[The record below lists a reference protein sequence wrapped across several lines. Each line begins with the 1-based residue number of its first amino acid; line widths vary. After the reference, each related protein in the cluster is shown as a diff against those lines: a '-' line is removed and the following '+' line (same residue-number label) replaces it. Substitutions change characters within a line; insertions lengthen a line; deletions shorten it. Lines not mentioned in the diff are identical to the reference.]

1 MTSLRARPLL
11 IAVLAILAIGVA
23 AATLNSA
30 VTDPGAVG
38 TGPAGGIGDAD
49 DEGLGPNDGPGG
61 NPFSIGFGEGG
72 RGFPFFPLPCFP
84 ILNDPRVLLAIAAFA
99 GIALYALYRRLG
111 TLAPVGFFLAFAPI
125 AILVHSFLTACTAG
139 ELSDAPG
146 SGAAGNA
153 TFSIGLSEAVGGGS
167 GSGGLPT
174 ISAALM
180 VILGVALV
188 VAVILLFRSTGD
200 QMEPA
205 EEPVEEPEAEDPMV
219 AIGEAAGEA
228 ADRIEASEE
237 ADNEIYRA
245 WHEMTTYLD
254 LANPDTSTPA
264 EFADAAIEIGMAA
277 DDVRELTDLFEAVR
291 YGTTAPTPERE
302 DRAVAALRR
311 IERTYAGD
319 ET

>member
-38 TGPAGGIGDAD
+38 TGPAGGIGDAE
-49 DEGLGPNDGPGG
+49 DEGLGQNDGPGG

-72 RGFPFFPLPCFP
+72 RGFPLLPLPCFP
-84 ILNDPRVLLAIAAFA
+84 ILNDPRVLLAFALVAAA
-99 GIALYALYRRLG
+99 ALYGLYRRLG

-125 AILVHSFLTACTAG
+125 AILVHSFLTACAT
-139 ELSDAPG
+139 ELPDGSPG

-174 ISAALM
+174 ISAALLL
-180 VILGVALV
+180 VLGVALV
-188 VAVILLFRSTGD
+188 VAVVLLFRSTGD
-200 QMEPA
+200 QVEPTEDAVDQPEA
-205 EEPVEEPEAEDPMV
+205 EEPKV

-228 ADRIEASEE
+228 ADRIEASAD

-245 WHEMTTYLD
+245 WREMTTYLD
-254 LANPDTSTPA
+254 LSNPATSTPA
-264 EFADAAIEIGMAA
+264 EFADAAVEIGMAA
-277 DDVRELTDLFEAVR
+277 DDVAELTELFEAVR

-302 DRAVAALRR
+302 ERAVAALRR

-319 ET
+319 DT